1 MKVSDVMTRRVI
13 SVTPEA
19 SIDEAIRL
27 MTANQISGLP
37 VIDRDGNLVGMVS
50 EGDFLR
56 RAELGTERHRS
67 VWFDAIFGP
76 AQSATEFVH
85 SHGRKVEEVMTRN
98 PAFVLEDSSLAE
110 VVHLMETRR
119 IKRLPVLR
127 RARVVGILSRA
138 NLLRAVLGLHRAA
151 PANSMDNTSVRER
164 ILSDI
169 DEQSWS
175 AGAEVD
181 VTVHDGVAHLWG
193 RVSDPKQRDAL
204 KVLVETTPGVTRV
217 EDHLAWAREAIP
229 DRSDRS
235 PL

>member
-19 SIDEAIRL
+19 SIVEAIRL
-27 MTANQISGLP
+27 MTTNHISGLP
-37 VIDRDGNLVGMVS
+37 VIDREGKLVGMVS

-56 RAELGTERHRS
+56 RAELATERHRS

-76 AQSATEFVH
+76 AQSATEFIH
-85 SHGRKVEEVMTRN
+85 SHGLKVEEVMTRN

-127 RARVVGILSRA
+127 GVQVVGIVSRA
-138 NLLRAVLGLHRAA
+138 NLLRALLSLHRATPTA
-151 PANSMDNTSVRER
+151 SMDEASVRDR

-175 AGAEVD
+175 VGADLD
-181 VTVHDGVAHLWG
+181 VTVHDGVVDLWG
-193 RVSDPKQRDAL
+193 RVTDLKQRDAL
-204 KVLVETTPGVTRV
+204 KVLVETTPGVVRV
-217 EDHLAWAREAIP
+217 EDHLACASAT
-229 DRSDRS
+229 S
-235 PL
+235 PKQHKDHG

>member
-13 SVTPEA
+13 SVIPEA

-67 VWFDAIFGP
+67 VWFDAIFGA

-85 SHGRKVEEVMTRN
+85 AHGRKVEEVMTRN

-119 IKRLPVLR
+119 IRRLPVLR
-127 RARVVGILSRA
+127 GARVVGILSRA

-151 PANSMDNTSVRER
+151 SANSMDNDSVRER

-193 RVSDPKQRDAL
+193 RVSDPKQREAL
-204 KVLVETTPGVTRV
+204 KVLVETTPGVTQV
-217 EDHLAWAREAIP
+217 EDHLACGREAIP
-229 DRSDRS
+229 DRSR
-235 PL
+235 L

>member
-19 SIDEAIRL
+19 SIVEAIRL
-27 MTANQISGLP
+27 MTGNHISGLP
-37 VIDRDGNLVGMVS
+37 VIDQEGKLVGMVS

-56 RAELGTERHRS
+56 RAELETEHRRS

-85 SHGRKVEEVMTRN
+85 SHGLKVDDVMTRE
-98 PAFVLEDSSLAE
+98 PAFVLEGSSLAE

-127 RARVVGILSRA
+127 GARVVGIVSRA
-138 NLLRAVLGLHRAA
+138 NLLRALLGLHRAA
-151 PANSMDNTSVRER
+151 PISAMDDASVRER

-175 AGAEVD
+175 EGAEVD
-181 VTVHDGVAHLWG
+181 VTVRDGIADLWG
-193 RVSDPKQRDAL
+193 NVTDLKQRDAL
-204 KVLVETTPGVTRV
+204 RVLVETTPGVIRM
-217 EDHLAWAREAIP
+217 EDHLTWGRATIP
-229 DRSDRS
+229 DRSKV
-235 PL
+235 

>member
-1 MKVSDVMTRRVI
+1 MKVSDVMTRRVV
-13 SVTPEA
+13 SVTPDA
-19 SIDEAIRL
+19 SIDDAIRL

-37 VIDRDGNLVGMVS
+37 VIDREGNLVGMVS

-76 AQSATEFVH
+76 AQSATEFVQ
-85 SHGRKVEEVMTRN
+85 SRGRKVEEVMTRN

-110 VVHLMETRR
+110 VVHIMETRR

-127 RARVVGILSRA
+127 GARVVGILSRA
-138 NLLRAVLGLHRAA
+138 NLLRAVLGFQRAA
-151 PANSMDNTSVRER
+151 PTSSMDDASVRER

-181 VTVHDGVAHLWG
+181 VTVHHGVAHLWG
-193 RVSDPKQRDAL
+193 RVTDLKQRDAL

-217 EDHLAWAREAIP
+217 EDHLARGREAIP
-229 DRSDRS
+229 GRIGSAPS
-235 PL
+235 